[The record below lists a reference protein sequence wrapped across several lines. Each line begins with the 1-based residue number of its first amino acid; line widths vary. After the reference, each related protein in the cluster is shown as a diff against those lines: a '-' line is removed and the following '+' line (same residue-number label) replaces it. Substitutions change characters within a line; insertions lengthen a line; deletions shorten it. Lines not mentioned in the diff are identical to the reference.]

1 MADLNLKLVVTHGIE
16 VKGIIAMPITRKVN
30 KQNLKL
36 ESYQFIANE
45 ENNAIE
51 EIDRKEI
58 LEYIKV

>member
-1 MADLNLKLVVTHGIE
+1 MNLKLVVTHGIE

-51 EIDRKEI
+51 EIDRKKI